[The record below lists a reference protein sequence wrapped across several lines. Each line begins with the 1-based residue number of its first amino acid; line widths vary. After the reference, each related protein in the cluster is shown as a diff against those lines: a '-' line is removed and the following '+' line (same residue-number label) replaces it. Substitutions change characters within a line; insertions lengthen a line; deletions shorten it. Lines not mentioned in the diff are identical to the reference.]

1 MTYLGLDLL
10 YMAAATV
17 VGVVAARRGRI
28 DRHWWATTALT
39 AGALVV
45 LTVVFDTWMIAADLF
60 RYDDAALIGL
70 RIGLTPVEDLAWPIV
85 AAVLLPALW
94 ELLGRDPQAAERRP
108 DVSARTRASRSP
120 EVTP

>member
-1 MTYLGLDLL
+1 MTYLYLDAIVLTL
-10 YMAAATV
+10 AAV
-17 VGVVAARRGRI
+17 VGIVAARRGRT
-28 DRHWWATTALT
+28 DRRWWATTALT

-60 RYDDAALIGL
+60 RYDESALTGL

-85 AAVLLPALW
+85 AAVLLPASW
-94 ELLGRDPQAAERRP
+94 ELLGPAPKQAERRP
-108 DVSARTRASRSP
+108 LADVETPTSRSP